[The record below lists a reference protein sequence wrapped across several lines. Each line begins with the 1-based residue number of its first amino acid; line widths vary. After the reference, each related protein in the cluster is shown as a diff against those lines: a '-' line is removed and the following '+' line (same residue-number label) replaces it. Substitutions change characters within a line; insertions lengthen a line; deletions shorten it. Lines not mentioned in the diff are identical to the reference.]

1 LECIAGEGN
10 TKNQALKK
18 IDEIRKDTGVEKK
31 LYTYLKEWIKLMRI
45 WKVKNNIQREREKKE
60 EK

>member
-1 LECIAGEGN
+1 MLECIAGEGN

-31 LYTYLKEWIKLMRI
+31 MVHVFEGMD
-45 WKVKNNIQREREKKE
+45 KVDAHMES
-60 EK
+60 